1 MNYYCLIA
9 GLPDIEF
16 EDHKLLFTIANFKEE
31 GRPQL
36 SKKDAKLL
44 DLFYMKF
51 DNQNLL
57 RYLNNKEAI
66 WDERGNLSKEDLE
79 ACLQLINED
88 LTIDNSACPAY
99 FQSFVQEYKEAHHKQ
114 TEAALWEDR
123 LAGIY
128 YLWAMNCGNKFI
140 SSWFEYNLN
149 LNNILAAYTCRKY
162 QMEVKPVGDNEVAE
176 AIRTSSQRDFGLT
189 GTLEDFVQFQHLA
202 DIPDLFER
210 ERKTDLLKWHWLDE
224 QTFYNFFSIEK
235 LFAYLIKLEMIE
247 RWTQLD
253 PAEGERVFREL
264 IDRLKAESRKQKAE
278 EEKG

>member
-31 GRPQL
+31 VRPQL

-51 DNQNLL
+51 DNKNLL
-57 RYLNNKEAI
+57 SYLKNKEGMF
-66 WDERGNLSKEDLE
+66 DERGNLSKEDLE
-79 ACLQLINED
+79 TCLQLINED
-88 LTIDNSACPAY
+88 LKIENSTCPAY
-99 FQSFVQEYKEAHHKQ
+99 FQSFVQEYKEAHHKP

-128 YLWAMNCGNKFI
+128 YQWAMSCGNKFI

-162 QMEVKPVGDNEVAE
+162 QMEVKPVGNNEVAE
-176 AIRTSSQRDFGLT
+176 AIKASSQRDFGLT

-253 PAEGERVFREL
+253 PTEGERVFREL
-264 IDRLKAESRKQKAE
+264 IDRLKAESRKNNE
-278 EEKG
+278 